1 MYIVEY
7 LKNCTQHRIYDDS
20 KKELVEQFDNV
31 LFLHLSSGY
40 LENGELSITFN
51 DEGIDIE
58 TLTGTITIFNNSTLH
73 KLTQA
78 INALTCDSLE
88 LELSE
93 ELRTITITVV

>member
-1 MYIVEY
+1 MDIIEY
-7 LKNCTQHRIYDDS
+7 LKNCKQYLIYKDS
-20 KKELVEQFDNV
+20 ETFLIEPTDN
-31 LFLHLSSGY
+31 LLILNLSDGY
-40 LENGELSITFN
+40 LENGELSMTFN
-51 DEGIDIE
+51 NEGVDIE

-78 INALTCDSLE
+78 VNALICDSLE